1 MRGPEKAAPD
11 TLCSKTSPL
20 AEPFHQVEVIAMK
33 TRSYLTAAA
42 GLALGIGVIVLVQA
56 AHAQPAAPT
65 PPTVAPP
72 VTTLWNFLG
81 IPQGCHKIRDAIT
94 NPLGKHPKLE
104 RKPPLLRIA
113 DPANQ
118 LSDDPAIKA
127 AAKIKAD
134 QDLAPQKVKAIKFLG
149 TVCCGCAKNGA
160 EVKKALMMAL
170 EDCTEE
176 VRNEAAMALCQCA
189 GNPCTL
195 CNKGSCC
202 DAELM
207 TKLQKIATGQ
217 DEKGCYYETS
227 SRVRA
232 AAQNALSA
240 CQQVHGPTAAPVA
253 PKPKEKPVGPT
264 PVVPKEKPV
273 APSPSPVDREIPP
286 ATLPA
291 PTAGDDSSASAR
303 TPAAV
308 RSTGYLTIV
317 VDPSAP
323 RPAVQGAPWLKA
335 APLLDAR
342 WQRPISAA
350 APVTASTARR

>member
-1 MRGPEKAAPD
+1 MKARRR
-11 TLCSKTSPL
+11 LR
-20 AEPFHQVEVIAMK
+20 I
-33 TRSYLTAAA
+33 AA
-42 GLALGIGVIVLVQA
+42 GLAFGIGVMVLVQA
-56 AHAQPAAPT
+56 ACAQPPAPT
-65 PPTVAPP
+65 PPTAARP

-81 IPQGCHKIRDAIT
+81 IPQGCHKIQDAIT
-94 NPLGKHPKLE
+94 NPLGNHPKLE
-104 RKPPLLRIA
+104 RKPALRGIA

-118 LSDDPAIKA
+118 LSDNPAIKA

-134 QDLAPQKVKAIKFLG
+134 QDLAPQKVKAIKFLA

-160 EVKKALMMAL
+160 EVKQALMMAL

-176 VRNEAAMALCQCA
+176 VRYEAAMALCQCA

-207 TKLQKIATGQ
+207 TKLQKIAAGQ
-217 DEKGCYYETS
+217 DEKGCWYESS

-232 AAQNALSA
+232 AAQNALNA
-240 CQQVHGPTAAPVA
+240 CQMVHGPTVAPVPVV

-264 PVVPKEKPV
+264 PKVPKEKPV
-273 APSPSPVDREIPP
+273 APSPSPVDREAPP

-303 TPAAV
+303 TPAVTSA
-308 RSTGYLTIV
+308 GYLSV
-317 VDPSAP
+317 AAAP
-323 RPAVQGAPWLKA
+323 AAPKAAAQGPAWLKA

-350 APVTASTARR
+350 APLPTSAARR